1 MHIRTKI
8 ICTIGPAVSNYE
20 NICALIDAGM
30 NVARINFSHGTYEEH
45 QKVIEMLKRARAEK
59 KLPLAIMLDTKGPEI
74 RLGMVEGDKFE
85 VKAKQRLLLVK
96 ESVVGNAERVQVTPK
111 AVLDK
116 LEVGTTVLIDDGYLI
131 SKVVEKSAKGVII
144 ELENAGHIKS
154 QKGVNLPGV
163 DVGLPA
169 MTEQDVKDITFGCE
183 QDIDLIAASFIR
195 SADHVLEIKR
205 LLTERKKADVLVIAK
220 IENSLGVNN
229 FDDIVLV
236 ADGIM
241 VARGDL
247 GVEMPLTQVPH
258 LQKMMIRKCY
268 QAGKPVITA
277 TQMLESMIKSPRPT
291 RAEVSD
297 VANAIYDST
306 SAVMLSGETAV
317 GLYPIETVK
326 TMRGIVAEAEKNF
339 NYRAFFE
346 RDARSDYNDV
356 SNSVALASVKTS
368 YTSNASAIFCFTSS
382 GVTAR
387 LASRFRPE
395 IPIVALT
402 SQPKVYHQMALNW
415 GIIPVEPQEARNA
428 QEAFSIASCFCLKK
442 GITRY
447 GDLVVVTSGAPFG
460 VSGTTNMML
469 VESIGDVVVRG
480 HPRKGARIH
489 GKIAVVHSTV
499 DKKYEG
505 YRDRIVVISR
515 CDDSY
520 VPYLKHALG
529 IVMQNFPEDTYSEQY
544 AVEIAKTLNIPL
556 LTRADGAMGLLKEG
570 QSVTLDPE
578 KGIVYKGS
586 ILNDDDM
593 IPTICSAL

>member
-1 MHIRTKI
+1 MHTRTKI

-20 NICALIDAGM
+20 SICALIDAGM
-30 NVARINFSHGTYEEH
+30 NVARLNFSHGTHEEH
-45 QKVIEMLKRARAEK
+45 RKVIEMLKKARAEK
-59 KLPLAIMLDTKGPEI
+59 KLPLAIMMDTKGPEI
-74 RLGMVEGDKFE
+74 RLGMVAGDKFE
-85 VKAKQRLLLVK
+85 VKARDRLLLVK
-96 ESVVGNAERVQVTPK
+96 ESVTGNAEKMQVTPP
-111 AVLDK
+111 VVVDTLQ
-116 LEVGTTVLIDDGYLI
+116 VGTTVLIDDGYLI
-131 SKVVEKSAKGVII
+131 SKVVEKSAKGIVI
-144 ELENAGHIKS
+144 EFENPGHIKS
-154 QKGVNLPGV
+154 QKGVNIPGV
-163 DVGLPA
+163 DVDLPA

-195 SADHVLEIKR
+195 SAEHVLEIKQ
-205 LLTERKKADVLVIAK
+205 LLTEKNKSEVLVIAK

-229 FDDIVLV
+229 FDDIVQV

-268 QAGKPVITA
+268 QTGKPVITA
-277 TQMLESMIKSPRPT
+277 TQMLESMIKAPRPT

-326 TMRGIVAEAEKNF
+326 TMRSIVEEAEKNF
-339 NYRAFFE
+339 NYRDFFI

-356 SNSVALASVKTS
+356 SNSVALAAVKTA
-368 YTSNASAIFCFTSS
+368 YNSNASAIFCFTSS
-382 GVTAR
+382 GLTAR

-395 IPIVALT
+395 MPIVALT
-402 SQPKVYHQMALNW
+402 PRTKIYNQMALNW
-415 GIIPVEPQEARNA
+415 GIIPVDPQEARNA

-447 GDLVVVTSGAPFG
+447 GDLVVVTSGSPFG

-469 VESIGDVVVRG
+469 VESIGDVLVRG
-480 HPRKGARIH
+480 HPRGGARIH
-489 GKIAVVHSTV
+489 GKVTVVHSPV
-499 DKKYEG
+499 EKKQEVTQG
-505 YRDRIVVISR
+505 RIVVIAR

-520 VPYLKHALG
+520 APYLKNALG
-529 IVMQNFPEDTYSEQY
+529 IVLQNYPDDVHSEES
-544 AVEIAKTLNIPL
+544 AIAIAKTLNIPL
-556 LTRADGAMGLLKEG
+556 LTRADGAMSLLKEG
-570 QSVTLDPE
+570 QVVTLDPE

-586 ILNDDDM
+586 ILNDEEM
-593 IPTICSAL
+593 IPTICSAF